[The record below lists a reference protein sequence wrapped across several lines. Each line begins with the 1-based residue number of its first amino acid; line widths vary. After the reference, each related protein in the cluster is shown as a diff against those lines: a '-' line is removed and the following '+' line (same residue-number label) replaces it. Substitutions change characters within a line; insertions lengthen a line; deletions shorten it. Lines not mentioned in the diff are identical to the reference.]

1 MEPHTLIDD
10 ISRKISDLAAKTPLA
25 DMEKNARALLTNLL
39 ARADLVTRE
48 EFDRQTE
55 RLTQTRQRLV
65 ELESKIS
72 QLEDRSKVDPAL
84 SQQKTGSIT

>member
-25 DMEKNARALLTNLL
+25 DMEKNARALLTSLL

-55 RLTQTRQRLV
+55 RLTQTRQRLA

-72 QLEDRSKVDPAL
+72 QLEERKNKVD
-84 SQQKTGSIT
+84 